1 MLISWIDQRF
11 YPQQVEYWDDDLL
24 RQAVLR
30 HLQPH
35 MRVLD
40 LGAGAGI
47 LPQTNFR
54 GLAREIVGVDL
65 DPRVLGNPHLDAAVV
80 SDGQRLPFPD
90 DSFDLVFADNVLEHL
105 EQPAQVF
112 AEISRVLRPAGM
124 FVAKTPN
131 RWHYMPTIARLTPH
145 WFHEWFNALRGR
157 KSVDTFATVYRANSA
172 GAVRQLAA
180 AADLDVVRIER
191 IEGRPEYLRMTAPTY
206 LAGMLYERVV
216 NSTPA
221 LAWLRILLV
230 IELRK
235 RT

>member
-24 RQAVLR
+24 RQAVLK

-65 DPRVLGNPHLDAAVV
+65 DPRVLVNPHLDAAVV
-80 SDGQRLPFPD
+80 CDGQRLPFPD
-90 DSFDLVFADNVLEHL
+90 NSFDLVFADNVLEHL

-112 AEISRVLRPAGM
+112 AEISRVLQPGGT

-145 WFHEWFNALRGR
+145 WFHDWFNALRGR
-157 KSVDTFATVYRANSA
+157 KSLDTFPTVYRANSA
-172 GAVRQLAA
+172 GTVRRLAA
-180 AADLDVVRIER
+180 AADMDVVRIER

-206 LAGMLYERVV
+206 LAGLLYERVV